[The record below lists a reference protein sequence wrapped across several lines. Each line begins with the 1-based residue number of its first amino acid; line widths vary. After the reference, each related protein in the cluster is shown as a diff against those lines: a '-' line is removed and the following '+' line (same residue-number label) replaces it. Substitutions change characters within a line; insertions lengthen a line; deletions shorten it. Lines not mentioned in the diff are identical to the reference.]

1 MFRITYNILWA
12 IQNIAVK
19 ILRVIIKTLFQRIN
33 TELNHVIKKTLP
45 LDSNWDKCDQLF
57 KEIRRK
63 NIEKVLM
70 HVQGFLEFV
79 ECQDVS
85 L

>member
-1 MFRITYNILWA
+1 M
-12 IQNIAVK
+12 
-19 ILRVIIKTLFQRIN
+19 LREFIKVLFQRIN
-33 TELNHVIKKTLP
+33 TKLNHIIKKDFTLKF
-45 LDSNWDKCDQLF
+45 DHLF
-57 KEIRRK
+57 KELRRK
-63 NIEKVLM
+63 NIEKLLM

>member
-1 MFRITYNILWA
+1 M
-12 IQNIAVK
+12 
-19 ILRVIIKTLFQRIN
+19 LREFIKVLFQRIN
-33 TELNHVIKKTLP
+33 TKLNHIIKKDFTLKF
-45 LDSNWDKCDQLF
+45 NRLF
-57 KEIRRK
+57 KELRRK
-63 NIEKVLM
+63 NIEKLLM